1 MSAWRRSTSSTKR
14 LTERLW
20 LSLSAMAVMV
30 VTVAV
35 AAITAAAA
43 MDATVA
49 TVAVAAAAA
58 AGGGRLWHLVG
69 RLRGHRV
76 QMGLLKKP
84 AAFASP
90 Q

>member
-1 MSAWRRSTSSTKR
+1 MPNQYVECPLRLRR
-14 LTERLW
+14 L
-20 LSLSAMAVMV
+20 V
-30 VTVAV
+30 V
-35 AAITAAAA
+35 
-43 MDATVA
+43 
-49 TVAVAAAAA
+49 
-58 AGGGRLWHLVG
+58 GRLWHLVG